1 MAIEMLCEL
10 GMSDSPIVVGGG
22 GQGLPTVTLASN
34 SLAIGSEFDPSG
46 LATRRNGKPKESS
59 FLDSGRHCQA
69 FRHQACGK
77 LPPGVMARC
86 SVYGGSGYADESL
99 AVVLGLF
106 QHDIPV
112 ELRPMY
118 MHSDTM
124 NLLSPDVQ
132 NTLELLKLRRV
143 DPARSILF
151 QCLTA
156 HDMALDM
163 YALRRVGRTTFET
176 DRLPVG
182 WLEVLREL
190 DEVWV
195 PSQFNR
201 KVFAQHGVDETKL
214 QVLPEGIDTDLF
226 HPNLEPL
233 PLPQRRGFNFLS
245 LFEWTQR
252 KGPEILLRA
261 YLSEFK
267 ADEDV
272 ALILKTYAR
281 PDPRTEILPRLAA
294 FVEQEMGLKL
304 EAAPPIILL
313 PGFMTN
319 ADIRRLYVSADAF
332 VLPSR
337 GEGWGRPYMEALACE
352 CPVIATRWSGQLD
365 FLHDGISYLI
375 DANVVPAP
383 ANVDVELYAGHCWA
397 SPDIDHLRQLMR
409 QVFTHR
415 DDAKQRAIRGR
426 KEMVE
431 KWDWSVVTK
440 QWVNEFARLLS

>member
-1 MAIEMLCEL
+1 VATEMLCAL
-10 GMSDSPIVVGGG
+10 AMSDSPIVVGGG
-22 GQGLPTVTLASN
+22 GQVLPSGTVAAN
-34 SLAIGSEFDPSG
+34 SLTIGSELDPSG
-46 LATRRNGKPKESS
+46 LATRHHGKLRESS
-59 FLDSGRHCQA
+59 FLASARDCKTL
-69 FRHQACGK
+69 RHQAHGR
-77 LPPGVMARC
+77 LPAGVLARC

-118 MHSDTM
+118 LHSDAM
-124 NLLSPDVQ
+124 NLLSPEVQ
-132 NTLELLKLRRV
+132 DTLELLKLRRV
-143 DPARSILF
+143 DPARSVLF

-201 KVFAQHGVDETKL
+201 EVFAQHGVDETKL
-214 QVLPEGIDTDLF
+214 HVLPEGIDTDLF
-226 HPNLEPL
+226 HPDLEPL
-233 PLPQRRGFNFLS
+233 PLPHRRGFNFLS
-245 LFEWTQR
+245 VFEWTQR

-294 FVEQEMGLKL
+294 FVEREMGIKL
-304 EAAPPIILL
+304 EDAPSLILL

-319 ADIRRLYVSADAF
+319 ADMRRLYVSADTF

-337 GEGWGRPYMEALACE
+337 GEGWGRPYMEALSCE
-352 CPVIATRWSGQLD
+352 CPVIATRWSGQMD

-375 DANVVPAP
+375 DAKVEPAP

-397 SPDIDHLRQLMR
+397 SPDLNHLRQLMR
-409 QVFTHR
+409 QVFEHR
-415 DDAKQRAIRGR
+415 DDAKQSAIRGR

-431 KWDWSVVTK
+431 KWDWNVVIK
-440 QWVNEFARLLS
+440 QWVKEFTRLLS